1 MAFRSLAKLHHPDL
15 NRRLF
20 SEDNDDDMIDD
31 NNTMTKLVNA
41 YETLMEK
48 YSASYLS
55 TATDSRVALACEVY
69 TIEELKSSP
78 VFDVYTF
85 RISFS
90 EHDVNTE
97 CHNDDATETLSFD
110 DQNHKQLDPHPVLP
124 ITAHPQD
131 SISDLKRY
139 IQSKYAAA
147 WGLEDRRRD
156 RDGLYLGWELVCR
169 KNNSDVN
176 SVLSYHLFLDS
187 YDIND
192 GDILH
197 SIVRK

>member
-1 MAFRSLAKLHHPDL
+1 
-15 NRRLF
+15 
-20 SEDNDDDMIDD
+20 MI
-31 NNTMTKLVNA
+31 
-41 YETLMEK
+41 
-48 YSASYLS
+48 
-55 TATDSRVALACEVY
+55 
-69 TIEELKSSP
+69 
-78 VFDVYTF
+78 
-85 RISFS
+85 
-90 EHDVNTE
+90 
-97 CHNDDATETLSFD
+97 
-110 DQNHKQLDPHPVLP
+110 P

-139 IQSKYAAA
+139 IQSKYAAT
-147 WGLEDRRRD
+147 WGIEDRRRD

-169 KNNSDVN
+169 KKNDSDVN